1 MNYRDNLVHL
11 RTAFLIKAEANM
23 ECAERM
29 QDIQPSSAHQSMMA
43 YKAYM
48 DAATMTKEA
57 MDSDDNH
64 MPEFITYN
72 LEEL

>member
-1 MNYRDNLVHL
+1 
-11 RTAFLIKAEANM
+11 M